1 MSIFGRRP
9 NPEEIGTQL
18 INGLESGALTLD
30 EPTSDARVTLEPNG
44 SPVPI
49 LVSFESHLYRVTN
62 HGPGVVRVTFTVAH
76 QDGEHRLPPGA
87 SIDLEATRIEVASDS
102 DGSAVVG
109 YELLHAPVQYLA
121 TAPSV

>member
-9 NPEEIGTQL
+9 DPDRIAAQL
-18 INGLESGALTLD
+18 IEGLESGALTLD
-30 EPTSDARVTLEPNG
+30 EPASDARVSLEPNG

-76 QDGEHRLPPGA
+76 RDGEHRLPSGA
-87 SIDLEATRIEVASDS
+87 SIDLEATRIEVAGDS
-102 DGSAVVG
+102 QTTAVVG
-109 YELLHAPVQYLA
+109 YELMLNMSRKSA
-121 TAPSV
+121 TLQEV